1 MIDWLSV
8 NRHMLVRLLGTVL
21 AVFLIVVLFER
32 EGWAEIT
39 SSIRQISLPVF
50 LLALASLLVS
60 RIFVIVRWHILLRSG
75 GVAIPFARTTELTLT
90 GLFASNYLPTT
101 IGGDVVRLGG
111 AMQLGFD
118 RAVCLASIVA
128 DRVLGMA
135 GMVFALPFGLIPAWN
150 VLGASSLQAGFLPAY
165 RQKMAAFLQRTLRSF
180 SVWFRKPLALFFALL
195 CTWGNMI
202 FIFLTLFILLDGLG
216 ESVSFWLIAG
226 IWSLA
231 YFVTLI
237 PISINGYG
245 VQELSL
251 TFLFS
256 NVAGI
261 GPAPSLAVAVLIRIL
276 LLLASLPGSVFL
288 PSALA
293 AMSRQNADWPDP

>member
-1 MIDWLSV
+1 MMDWLSA
-8 NRHMLVRLLGTVL
+8 NRHMLARLLGTVL

-39 SSIRQISLPVF
+39 GSIRQISLPVF

-75 GVAIPFARTTELTLT
+75 GVAIPFARTAELTLT

-128 DRVLGMA
+128 DRVLGLA
-135 GMVFALPFGLIPAWN
+135 GMVFALPFGLIPAWE
-150 VLGASSLQAGFLPAY
+150 VLGASSAQAGFLVQFTN
-165 RQKMAAFLQRTLRSF
+165 RMAVFFQRTLRSF
-180 SVWFRKPLALFFALL
+180 AIWIRKPLVLFSALL
-195 CTWGNMI
+195 CTWGNMM
-202 FIFLTLFILLDGLG
+202 FIFLSLFILLNGLG
-216 ESVSFWLIAG
+216 ESVSFGLIAG

-261 GPAPSLAVAVLIRIL
+261 DPAPSLAVAVLIRIL